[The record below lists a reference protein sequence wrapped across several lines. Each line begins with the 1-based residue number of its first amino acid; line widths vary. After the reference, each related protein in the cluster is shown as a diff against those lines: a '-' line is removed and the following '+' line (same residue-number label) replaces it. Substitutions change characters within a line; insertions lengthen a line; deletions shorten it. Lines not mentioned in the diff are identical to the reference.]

1 MIYLITPSVPPHN
14 ISCNYPIF
22 HFIGCITDI
31 LFYRLI
37 NRYLITSHSY
47 PSHIVGDKLQ
57 VGDEIP
63 PNERSELSGGYHG
76 GGL

>member
-47 PSHIVGDKLQ
+47 PSPLVGDKLQ
-57 VGDEIP
+57 VGVLVVEEYKSVD
-63 PNERSELSGGYHG
+63 L
-76 GGL
+76 